1 MRRRTCYC
9 RLLSDVSWQSGT
21 KRLWMRCFQHNVSR
35 ALFLECLQSL
45 ECFLT
50 FLAYPSFFLF
60 LFLFF
65 LVSFYLYAVM
75 LLETFF
81 PLFCLLESL
90 PMACF
95 TLILVEHQNSYNPWL
110 VHIHCVPCVPLTP
123 HAQLTNNNQCQV
135 AMSRMMA
142 KLNRWQM

>member
-1 MRRRTCYC
+1 MCENKQLPNSS
-9 RLLSDVSWQSGT
+9 RLLFST
-21 KRLWMRCFQHNVSR
+21 H
-35 ALFLECLQSL
+35 
-45 ECFLT
+45 
-50 FLAYPSFFLF
+50 
-60 LFLFF
+60 
-65 LVSFYLYAVM
+65 YLYAVM

-135 AMSRMMA
+135 AMSRMMD
-142 KLNRWQM
+142 KLNRWQMWDTEGEICGTPLWLKPIRFVFFILTNDSYSCYRGSITQIWKVASVLCLG